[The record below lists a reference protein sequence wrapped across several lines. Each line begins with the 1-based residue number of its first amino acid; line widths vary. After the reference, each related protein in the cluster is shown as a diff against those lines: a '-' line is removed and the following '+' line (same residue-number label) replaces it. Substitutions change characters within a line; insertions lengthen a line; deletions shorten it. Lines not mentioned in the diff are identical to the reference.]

1 MLLRLVFAPLTG
13 TWNVV
18 IETYQRVTQDVE
30 FLLIQDQQDHARFK
44 HPACDVTPLGY
55 TITEKYLSESLKLIV
70 NMEHVV
76 SLRPLF
82 GQIEQMDLAFVWDE

>member
-30 FLLIQDQQDHARFK
+30 FLLIQDKQDHARFE
-44 HPACDVTPLGY
+44 HPACDVTPA
-55 TITEKYLSESLKLIV
+55 
-70 NMEHVV
+70 NH
-76 SLRPLF
+76 
-82 GQIEQMDLAFVWDE
+82 